1 MNRRGAWRPAV
12 AALLAILPFLPSLN
26 YGFLYEWDDANFIL
40 DNPYI
45 GMSWANLLHNFTT
58 NLQTVYTPLTTFSLM
73 IDHALFGTWAPGYH
87 AVQLLMLGGCAALL
101 FLILRKLR
109 VPASAALLLTLLW
122 AWNPGK
128 CETAAWIAD
137 RKGMGCTLFSLA
149 AFLSFLRDCRREK
162 AGAGTVLLMFAAFL
176 FKPSAL
182 PLPGV
187 MALYAWCRFP
197 GEWGKLFRLLWPVGA
212 AGIAGG
218 ALVSAMTFSEL
229 SGSHASGIADAANLL
244 RYFGAAVWPF
254 SLNPIHPRL
263 TLPEML
269 PELLSAAVWCWIGV
283 AGRGLFRCLP
293 RISAWTAGI
302 LLAGYLLTDWFYL
315 ETFSDTRLLFG
326 RAAAV
331 ENPAQRA
338 LEGLGEVAIN
348 RQLPELLYET
358 GELFNRASS
367 RQEPPRDAQFRNTAV
382 LLAAHA
388 RLMAGMAATAE
399 ELAGVLRSNG
409 RDAFVAPEIFLPP
422 AYSLAAGKLAAVGK
436 APEAAALLEKQVADG
451 SGVEFQLHF
460 AAGLAGYFSGDRE
473 RAAREWRRVLEL
485 KPRDGQTR
493 RNLELVEAQLGSQ

>member
-1 MNRRGAWRPAV
+1 M
-12 AALLAILPFLPSLN
+12 
-26 YGFLYEWDDANFIL
+26 
-40 DNPYI
+40 
-45 GMSWANLLHNFTT
+45 
-58 NLQTVYTPLTTFSLM
+58 
-73 IDHALFGTWAPGYH
+73 
-87 AVQLLMLGGCAALL
+87 
-101 FLILRKLR
+101 
-109 VPASAALLLTLLW
+109 
-122 AWNPGK
+122 
-128 CETAAWIAD
+128 
-137 RKGMGCTLFSLA
+137 
-149 AFLSFLRDCRREK
+149 
-162 AGAGTVLLMFAAFL
+162 
-176 FKPSAL
+176 
-182 PLPGV
+182 
-187 MALYAWCRFP
+187 
-197 GEWGKLFRLLWPVGA
+197 
-212 AGIAGG
+212 
-218 ALVSAMTFSEL
+218 
-229 SGSHASGIADAANLL
+229 
-244 RYFGAAVWPF
+244 
-254 SLNPIHPRL
+254 
-263 TLPEML
+263 
-269 PELLSAAVWCWIGV
+269 WCWIGV

-388 RLMAGMAATAE
+388 RLMAGMAATAK

-409 RDAFVAPEIFLPP
+409 RDAFVAPEIFLPS